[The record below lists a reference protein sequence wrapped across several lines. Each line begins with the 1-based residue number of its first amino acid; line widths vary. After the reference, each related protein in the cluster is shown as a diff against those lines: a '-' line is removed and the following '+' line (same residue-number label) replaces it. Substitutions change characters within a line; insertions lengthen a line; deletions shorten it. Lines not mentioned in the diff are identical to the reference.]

1 MYPEGNRVKG
11 KLWGTRIGGEARHL
25 QNMLSVVVY
34 GLGTVPRFSQY
45 DGMKFRYNSCEIVIS
60 IFHPFLARVLR
71 CGG

>member
-34 GLGTVPRFSQY
+34 AWALSQ
-45 DGMKFRYNSCEIVIS
+45 GFHNTMEYNSDTT
-60 IFHPFLARVLR
+60 PMK
-71 CGG
+71 